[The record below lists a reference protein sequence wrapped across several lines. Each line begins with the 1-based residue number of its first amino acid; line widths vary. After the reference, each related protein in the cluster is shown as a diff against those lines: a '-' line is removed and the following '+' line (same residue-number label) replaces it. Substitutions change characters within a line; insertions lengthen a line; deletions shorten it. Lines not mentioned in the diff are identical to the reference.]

1 MRSFI
6 AIAAFGIAGMAAS
19 AVPAEAAWTC
29 HGPAYVCSH
38 GSHKAVKSRV
48 SYRSHHAS
56 HSRYAYNS
64 SRHANRYAY
73 RNTKHSR
80 YAYRISRRHYAEA
93 PTRHR
98 YNRYASAGR
107 GASGGMASYYWQGQM
122 TASGARFNP
131 GALTAAH
138 RTLPFGTRV
147 RVTNRSNGRS
157 VIVTINDR
165 GPFVGGRV
173 IDLSRAAAQAIS
185 MTGAGVAPVS
195 LEVLGRS

>member
-6 AIAAFGIAGMAAS
+6 AVAAFGVAAMTAS
-19 AVPAEAAWTC
+19 AVPADAAWRC
-29 HGPAYVCSH
+29 HGAAYVCGSS
-38 GSHKAVKSRV
+38 SHKAVKSRV
-48 SYRSHHAS
+48 SYRAS
-56 HSRYAYNS
+56 HSKHAYAKKRYAH
-64 SRHANRYAY
+64 RAVR
-73 RNTKHSR
+73 HSR
-80 YAYRISRRHYAEA
+80 YAYRTSRRHYAQA
-93 PTRHR
+93 PARRHHATRV
-98 YNRYASAGR
+98 AAR
-107 GASGGMASYYWQGQM
+107 GGAYSGMASYYWQGQM

-147 RVTNRSNGRS
+147 RVTNRRNGRS
-157 VIVTINDR
+157 VVVIINDR